1 MSYDAADLALLEIT
15 IPNFAD
21 ELTRRVL
28 TDLVAHI
35 RENEE
40 RVEAAELALSTAQDH
55 AKDGEIALDH
65 LRQHIK
71 EAPAAADGYADQI
84 ESALDDIRCA
94 GA

>member
-1 MSYDAADLALLEIT
+1 MSYDAADLALLEIS
-15 IPNFAD
+15 IPYFAD

-35 RENEE
+35 RENEG
-40 RVEAAELALSTAQDH
+40 RVEAAEGALITAQDH
-55 AKDGEIALDH
+55 AKDAEIHLDH

-71 EAPAAADGYADQI
+71 EAPVEADGYADQI
-84 ESALDDIRCA
+84 ESALDDIRRA